1 MRGAQRR
8 LKRGHRLNGAGPNVF
23 SIPPGKRFLATLVN
37 ALLNGR
43 LIAGFPDPA
52 DPLSLA
58 RATLLLPTRRA
69 CRAVLDC
76 FLDIGGPALLLP
88 RIRAIGDEEENAV
101 DLSAAIDDSAVDL
114 PPAIPGLLRRTTLT
128 RFILA
133 WGNAAG
139 EAKGTRRLTAGDAA
153 FLAGELARLMDL
165 LSTQGVPWDN
175 LDAILPQELQEHW
188 QVTHDFLQVA
198 RQGWP
203 RFLAAHGSIDPAQ
216 RRRLVMEAELARL
229 GNAPDQPVIAAGS
242 TGSIPTTAELLAA
255 ISRLPRGALV
265 LPGYDRHLS
274 AQLWANIAGT
284 SSGQSVASHP
294 QSSLHALVTRCHLP
308 PDGAVVHLDQD
319 LDNALSARE
328 ALFSRVMW
336 PAEAT
341 GQWNLS
347 PPAPEVISLALG
359 SVGLIEAASE
369 EEEGLAIALAMR
381 HGLETPGAHIALITP
396 NRALARRVT
405 AELQRF
411 DLTVDDTAGT
421 PLSETTPGVLARL
434 VAETAAQDFAAL
446 PLLALLK
453 HPMVRLGLAR
463 EKLLHAVSLLEQ
475 AALRGLRP
483 QTGIAGLR
491 AALALCNSGKE
502 NVRLTPGD
510 ITLTLDLV
518 ERLEMFLQPLAT
530 CLTSREAMAM
540 IDVADMHRAALAH
553 LIDGTAEDA
562 GEGVLWTFFD
572 ELADAAES
580 GLVIDPREYA
590 GAVETLMQD
599 QPARAIN
606 EGHSR
611 LRIYGLLE
619 ARLLPADLVILG
631 GLNEGIWPAT
641 ARTDAW
647 LSRGM
652 RLAMSLPAP
661 EQRIGLAA
669 HDFTQALGARDV
681 ILTRALKAGTAPS
694 VPSRWLQRLAAVIGE
709 SPYQVLREKG
719 QTFLDLAGMIDAGHG
734 EPRPC
739 PQPEP
744 RPPLAVRPRALL
756 VTEIETLIRDPYAIY
771 ARHVLKLRAL
781 EDLDKTIDARERGTL
796 IHACLE
802 RVQEGLAHGERDRA
816 TLLAMAERE
825 FAAES
830 AWPQVRAFW
839 WPRFLRIFDWFLIF
853 DERRRMTGAQVE
865 IEASGRI
872 TWPAPAGV
880 FTLRG
885 RADRLE
891 IGPSSTKLID
901 FKTGAVP
908 TGRDI
913 KDGFAPQLTLEAAM
927 LQNGAFAATAGQ
939 GAPVDELL
947 YVKLSGGDPPAEE
960 DVVKA
965 EKGDSLAD
973 MIDAAWTG
981 LHQLIAAFDKA
992 DAPYRALGHAAKAPR
1007 YNDYLHLARVRE
1019 WGVAAEGGEE

>member
-1 MRGAQRR
+1 M
-8 LKRGHRLNGAGPNVF
+8 NGAAPNVF
-23 SIPPGKRFLATLVN
+23 SIPPGKPFLATLVN
-37 ALLNGR
+37 ALLAGR
-43 LIAGFPDPA
+43 LITGFPDPA

-88 RIRAIGDEEENAV
+88 RIRAIGDEEDNAAG
-101 DLSAAIDDSAVDL
+101 LSAAIDDGAVDV
-114 PPAIPGLLRRTTLT
+114 PPAIPGLLRRTTLM

-139 EAKGTRRLTAGDAA
+139 EERRPRRMTASDAT

-229 GNAPDQPVIAAGS
+229 GRSPDQPVIAAGS

-274 AQLWANIAGT
+274 AELWANIAGAG
-284 SSGQSVASHP
+284 SGQIVASHP

-308 PDGAVVHLDQD
+308 PDGAVVHLDHG
-319 LDNALSARE
+319 LDEAMAARE

-341 GQWNLS
+341 GQWRIAR
-347 PPAPEVISLALG
+347 PAPDEISLALSG
-359 SVGLIEAASE
+359 VGLIEAASE

-381 HGLETPGAHIALITP
+381 QGLEAPGAHIALITP

-411 DLTVDDTAGT
+411 ELTVDDTAGT

-453 HPMVRLGLAR
+453 HPLAR
-463 EKLLHAVSLLEQ
+463 FGLTREHLLRAVSVLEK

-483 QTGIAGLR
+483 RGGISGLR
-491 AALALCNSGKE
+491 AALTATGRDKRNARATADELALA
-502 NVRLTPGD
+502 
-510 ITLTLDLV
+510 LDLV
-518 ERLEMFLQPLAT
+518 ERIEANLQPLAT
-530 CLTSREAMAM
+530 CLASAEAMAM
-540 IDVADMHRAALAH
+540 IEVADVHRAAIAT
-553 LIDGTAEDA
+553 LIDGSAEDA

-572 ELADAAES
+572 ELADAGES
-580 GLVIDPREYA
+580 GLVIAPREYA
-590 GAVETLMQD
+590 GAIEALMRE
-599 QPARAIN
+599 QPTRATH

-619 ARLLPADLVILG
+619 ARLLPADRVILG

-661 EQRIGLAA
+661 EQRIGLSA
-669 HDFTQALGARDV
+669 HDFTQALGAREV
-681 ILTRALKAGTAPS
+681 IFTRALKAGTAPS

-709 SPYQVLREKG
+709 HSYQGLREKG
-719 QTFLDLAGMIDAGHG
+719 RTFLDIAGVIDAGNG
-734 EPRPC
+734 EVHPC

-744 RPPLAVRPRALL
+744 RPPLAARPRALS

-771 ARHVLKLRAL
+771 AKHVLKLHRL
-781 EDLDKTIDARERGTL
+781 DDLCETIDARERGTL

-802 RVQEGLAHGERDRA
+802 RVQEGLARGERDRA
-816 TLLAMAERE
+816 ALLAMAERE
-825 FAAES
+825 FASEN

-839 WPRFLRIFDWFLIF
+839 WPRFLRIFDWFLLF
-853 DERRRMTGAQVE
+853 DERRRIAGTQVV

-872 TWPAPAGV
+872 TWPAPAGL

-891 IGPSSTKLID
+891 IGVSGTKLID
-901 FKTGAVP
+901 FKTGGVP

-913 KDGFAPQLTLEAAM
+913 RDGFAPQLTLEAAM
-927 LQNGAFAATAGQ
+927 LQRGAFAASDSPGM
-939 GAPVDELL
+939 PVDELL
-947 YVKLSGGDPPAEE
+947 YVQLSGGDPPARE
-960 DVVKA
+960 DAVKP
-965 EKGDSLAD
+965 EPGDHLASL
-973 MIDAAWTG
+973 IDAAWAG
-981 LHQLIAAFDKA
+981 LHHLVAAFDEA
-992 DAPYRALGHAAKAPR
+992 DAPYRALGHAAKAAH

-1019 WGVAAEGGEE
+1019 WGVTAEAGEE